1 MIKLILKLL
10 NKTKYLYY
18 VGRHDV
24 LPPPLNAFE
33 EKEALEKLCGYFY
46 RSRTSVLC
54 GNDKQAGCTV
64 GILFQ
69 FGG

>member
-33 EKEALEKLCGYFY
+33 EKEALEYLTSEYSKSPSVSDIVNKQYKKVHRFKFY
-46 RSRTSVLC
+46 I
-54 GNDKQAGCTV
+54 NNK
-64 GILFQ
+64 
-69 FGG
+69 